1 MNAKKLTCDAM
12 YTKKYATVDVL
23 LTKIRYPENMNPE
36 QSRKVLEPL
45 KLKKDKAMSRTQNG
59 LLIR

>member
-1 MNAKKLTCDAM
+1 MRKFAAGD
-12 YTKKYATVDVL
+12 DVL
-23 LTKIRYPENMNPE
+23 SKIKYPEKMNPE
-36 QSRKVLEPL
+36 QLRKVLEPL